1 MLDQPELSVT
11 MKVVL
16 CESDRVVTIKTFS
29 RDKSTTQMRL
39 PLRKVLIRCVW
50 VLCRVIV

>member
-1 MLDQPELSVT
+1 

-16 CESDRVVTIKTFS
+16 CESDWVVIIKTFS
-29 RDKSTTQMRL
+29 RDENATQTRL